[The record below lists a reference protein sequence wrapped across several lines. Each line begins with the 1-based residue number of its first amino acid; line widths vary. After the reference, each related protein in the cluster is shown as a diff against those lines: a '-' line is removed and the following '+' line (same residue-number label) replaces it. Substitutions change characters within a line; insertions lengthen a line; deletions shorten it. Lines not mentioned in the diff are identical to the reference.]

1 VPLLQTLEVTVRFG
15 GVTALD
21 TVNVD
26 AESGRVTGLIGPNGA
41 GKTTLFNVVT
51 GLQSPTGG
59 QVVIDGTE
67 VTGMPVHRRA
77 RLGVARTFQR
87 LEIFGS
93 LTVRENIQVAGEIR
107 RRWGR
112 QRFDVD
118 EQTGAILELIG
129 LDRVADAAAN
139 TLPTGLARL
148 TELGRALAT
157 QPRLL
162 LLDEPGSGLDS
173 SESEA
178 FGRLLGDLAAEG
190 LAVLLVEHDMD
201 LIMDVCGW
209 IHVLDFGVHL
219 AQGTPDQIRRDP
231 RVQEAYLGA
240 DPEGAADTAELRVPD
255 GLGPGSDHGERTNVA
270 DPTAPAE
277 VRR

>member
-1 VPLLQTLEVTVRFG
+1 MPLLQTREITVRFG

-21 TVNVD
+21 TVELS
-26 AESGRVTGLIGPNGA
+26 AEAGRVTGLIGPNGA

-51 GLQSPTGG
+51 GLQSPTQGT
-59 QVVIDGTE
+59 VFIDGRD
-67 VTGMPVHRRA
+67 VTSLPVHRRA

-87 LEIFGS
+87 LEVFGS

-107 RRWGR
+107 RRWSR
-112 QRFDVD
+112 KRYDVT
-118 EQTGAILELIG
+118 EQTTAILEQVG
-129 LDRVADAAAN
+129 LTGAAEAPAN

-162 LLDEPGSGLDS
+162 LLDEPGSGLDTAE
-173 SESEA
+173 SES
-178 FGRLLGDLAAEG
+178 FGQLLGHLAGQG

-201 LIMDVCGW
+201 LIMDVCTW

-219 AQGTPDQIRRDP
+219 AQGTPEHIRHDR
-231 RVQEAYLGA
+231 RVQEAYLGQTA
-240 DPEGAADTAELRVPD
+240 DDLPPGPD
-255 GLGPGSDHGERTNVA
+255 
-270 DPTAPAE
+270 DPTVE
-277 VRR
+277 VEVGV